1 MNKIIRIIKKVF
13 TSILGRKHLSF
24 IFRKLVKIMSMVFS
38 NSLQHSIFAYVVL
51 RSYFSRL
58 GLFCVTSR

>member
-51 RSYFSRL
+51 RS
-58 GLFCVTSR
+58 